1 MVELGFASGVL
12 CNFKQPRTTMTKF
25 HEEETVFREVITKW
39 SFVVVDGINVG
50 WKFDG

>member
-1 MVELGFASGVL
+1 MELGFASGVL
-12 CNFKQPRTTMTKF
+12 CNLKQPRTTPTNF
-25 HEEETVFREVITKW
+25 HEEETMFGEVITEW